1 MVATGIIA
9 AHWPKAGAKAGS
21 VHGVDIERERQRA
34 AGYTPPPPTV
44 APPAGWRPPQVVNPP
59 APRQLPP
66 QDHAAI
72 DAAEESARALTRT
85 VGILATLVLVFIVML
100 LCGRLIF

>member
-1 MVATGIIA
+1 MPAATTE
-9 AHWPKAGAKAGS
+9 PGS

-44 APPAGWRPPQVVNPP
+44 APPAGWRPPQVANPP

-66 QDHAAI
+66 QHHAEI

-85 VGILATLVLVFIVML
+85 VGIITAVVLVFLLML
-100 LCGRLIF
+100 VCGRLIF